1 MHWRLLTV
9 FLWMGFTAV
18 AAPSDSITVYL
29 FLREDCVICQ
39 QYTPQLE
46 RLAAECGGKGV
57 HFFGV
62 FPNASSSPELIAEFA
77 EKYGLTFPLETD
89 PDQTLTHRFGVT
101 ITPEVV
107 VYDHR
112 LGQVLYTGRIDDR
125 YVKVGKRRRHVQTSE
140 LEDALKAIRSG
151 QPVAI
156 REAPAT
162 GCLITL
168 LE

>member
-1 MHWRLLTV
+1 MHWRLLTA
-9 FLWMGFTAV
+9 FLWMGFTAA
-18 AAPSDSITVYL
+18 AAPSDSITVYI

-46 RLAAECGGKGV
+46 QLYAEYENKGV
-57 HFFGV
+57 HFLGV
-62 FPNASSSPELIAEFA
+62 FPNASSSPEFVTEFA

-89 PDQTLTHRFGVT
+89 PDQILTRRFGAT

-151 QPVAI
+151 QPVAV
-156 REAPAT
+156 RESPAT

>member
-9 FLWMGFTAV
+9 FLWVSFTAA
-18 AAPSDSITVYL
+18 AAPSDSISVYI

-46 RLAAECGGKGV
+46 RLAAEYSGKGL
-57 HFFGV
+57 HFVGV
-62 FPNASSSPELIAEFA
+62 FPNASSSPDLVAEFA
-77 EKYGLTFPLETD
+77 EKYGLTFPLAMDSE
-89 PDQTLTHRFGVT
+89 QTITRRMGAT

-107 VYDHR
+107 VFDHR
-112 LGQVLYTGRIDDR
+112 IGQILYSGRIDDR

-140 LEDALKAIRSG
+140 LEDALKAILSG
-151 QPVAI
+151 QAVPV
-156 REAPAT
+156 RETSAT
-162 GCLITL
+162 GCLITF

>member
-1 MHWRLLTV
+1 MRWRLLTV
-9 FLWMGFTAV
+9 FLGLSFAAA
-18 AAPSDSITVYL
+18 AAPSDSISVYI

-46 RLAAECGGKGV
+46 RLATEYGGKGV
-57 HFFGV
+57 HFLGV
-62 FPNASSSPELIAEFA
+62 FPNASSSPDLVAEFA
-77 EKYGLTFPLETD
+77 QKYGLTFPLEID
-89 PDQTLTHRFGVT
+89 SEQTITRRMGAT

-107 VYDHR
+107 IYDHR
-112 LGQVLYTGRIDDR
+112 IGQVLYSGRIDDR
-125 YVKVGKRRRHVQTSE
+125 YLKVGQRRRHVQTSE

-151 QPVAI
+151 RPVAV
-156 REAPAT
+156 REVPAT

>member
-1 MHWRLLTV
+1 MLTA
-9 FLWMGFTAV
+9 FLWMGFAAA
-18 AAPSDSITVYL
+18 AAPSDSITVYI

-46 RLAAECGGKGV
+46 PLYAEYSSKGV
-57 HFFGV
+57 HFLGV
-62 FPNASSSPELIAEFA
+62 FPNASSSPELVAEFA

-89 PDQTLTHRFGVT
+89 PDQTLTRRFGAT

-107 VYDHR
+107 IYDHR
-112 LGQVLYTGRIDDR
+112 IGQILYSGRIDDR

-151 QPVAI
+151 QPVAV
-156 REAPAT
+156 RETQAT

-168 LE
+168 E

>member
-1 MHWRLLTV
+1 MHWRLLTT
-9 FLWMGFTAV
+9 FLWMSFTAA
-18 AAPSDSITVYL
+18 AAPSDSISVYI

-39 QYTPQLE
+39 QYTSQLE
-46 RLAAECGGKGV
+46 QLHQVYGNKGI

-62 FPNASSSPELIAEFA
+62 FPNESSTSELVAEYA
-77 EKYGLTFPLETD
+77 EKYGLTFPLEIDTD
-89 PDQTLTHRFGVT
+89 QALTRRLGAT

-112 LGQVLYTGRIDDR
+112 IGRILYSGRIDDR

-140 LEDALKAIRSG
+140 LEDALKAIRAG
-151 QPVAI
+151 QPVAV

-168 LE
+168 Q